1 MLQDRCYLN
10 RWCSIYTIW
19 IQKHRYT
26 SRSWLKIMIPPISP
40 DLRWI
45 IGKENWFHLY
55 LQISAESGCVFTTKL
70 KNISTIPSKLS
81 KIYHLQIT
89 AISLQITA
97 FSLQITAEF
106 LNVFGKKTK
115 KKNQWI
121 LCFLSIFNSRK
132 DNRSSGEKYCRDLPA
147 QPPDPSIHIP
157 SWGWEGAYHSFWS
170 EFAGQTCRGRGIWWI
185 YIYMILE
192 YWYVLVISS
201 RWKELH
207 MEA

>member
-1 MLQDRCYLN
+1 MDSKTQIYLQILAEDNDSTY
-10 RWCSIYTIW
+10 I
-19 IQKHRYT
+19 
-26 SRSWLKIMIPPISP
+26 SRSRLNHRKRKLIPPIPPDLGWIRMCFHHQTKKHIHYSFKTIKNLPSP
-40 DLRWI
+40 DHGYFTPDHGFFTPDHGWI
-45 IGKENWFHLY
+45 FECFW
-55 LQISAESGCVFTTKL
+55 
-70 KNISTIPSKLS
+70 
-81 KIYHLQIT
+81 
-89 AISLQITA
+89 
-97 FSLQITAEF
+97 
-106 LNVFGKKTK
+106 KKTK